1 MAAGIRIWNEL
12 GQLVFDSDDRVAGGI
27 VEFSTGQVSGS
38 YTATPDTGQTV
49 EFVYQLPGVWVP
61 SGQAGRWPG
70 ITRNGNTLSWSF
82 NTNVAQ
88 ADRVPVSIMAVF
100 Y

>member
-38 YTATPDTGQTV
+38 YTATPDTGQSV
-49 EFVYQLPGVWVP
+49 EFVYLMPGTWIP
-61 SGQAGRWPG
+61 AGTASRWPG
-70 ITRNGNTLSWSF
+70 FSRNGNTLSWSF

-88 ADRVPVSIMAVF
+88 GDRNAVSIMSV
-100 Y
+100 YY